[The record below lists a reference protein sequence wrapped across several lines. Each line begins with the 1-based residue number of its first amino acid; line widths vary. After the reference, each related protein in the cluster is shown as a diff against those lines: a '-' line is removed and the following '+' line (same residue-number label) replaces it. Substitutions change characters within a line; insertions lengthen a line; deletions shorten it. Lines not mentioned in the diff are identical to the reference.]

1 MDELLNIHLE
11 MSPKFREKFVE
22 WFNENIAN
30 DESTL
35 SCFLKHKCFH
45 VIEPTDHR
53 FMMNNNVTSRI
64 MEYQKPDKWIATII
78 NISLSDFDPVCDQ
91 CVIKP
96 THTHIANEIFSSD
109 VSDHFVLKPHVLVG
123 ENGKIVNLIGFILE
137 EKGRITPEDFKR
149 KFDTL
154 REKMCDRNI
163 KDFLGYIDYMGI
175 SKAYPECRPMFSG
188 ELKDGKVVMF
198 NEQKTT

>member
-1 MDELLNIHLE
+1 MDELINIHLE

-35 SCFLKHKCFH
+35 SCFIKHKCFH

-53 FMMNNNVTSRI
+53 FMMNNSMTSRI

-96 THTHIANEIFSSD
+96 VHTHIANDIFSSN
-109 VSDHFVLKPHVLVG
+109 VSDRFVLKPCVLVG

-137 EKGRITPEDFKR
+137 EK
-149 KFDTL
+149 L
-154 REKMCDRNI
+154 
-163 KDFLGYIDYMGI
+163 
-175 SKAYPECRPMFSG
+175 
-188 ELKDGKVVMF
+188 
-198 NEQKTT
+198 